1 MARVK
6 RGYKARRRRNKVLK
20 QAKGYRGSKSKLFRQ
35 AVEGVARANQFAYCH
50 RRLKK
55 RDFRSLW
62 IVRLSAATKTLGLSY
77 SKFMYGLKEQGI
89 VLNRKMLSEMAIHSP
104 KVFSQLVEQVKT
116 KKAA

>member
-20 QAKGYRGSKSKLFRQ
+20 QAKGYRGSLSKLYRQ
-35 AVEGVARANQFAYCH
+35 AVERVARANQFAYSH

-62 IVRLSAATKTLGLSY
+62 ITRLGAATKALGLSY
-77 SKFMYGLKEQGI
+77 SKFMNGLKRQGI
-89 VLNRKMLSEMAIHSP
+89 EVNRKMLSEMAIRSP
-104 KVFSQLVEQVKT
+104 KAFSQLVEQIKT